1 MSVQQLD
8 KISGIRYKST
18 AKSNSCLMTTS
29 QEETFDP
36 KSALRLVL
44 PVGLVWESSA
54 VFSSVMVLPAPSFFP
69 FQPLQAVR

>member
-1 MSVQQLD
+1 MSAQGFD

-18 AKSNSCLMTTS
+18 AKSTIYLMTTC
-29 QEETFDP
+29 QRETFDP

-44 PVGLVWESSA
+44 PLRLVWEPSG